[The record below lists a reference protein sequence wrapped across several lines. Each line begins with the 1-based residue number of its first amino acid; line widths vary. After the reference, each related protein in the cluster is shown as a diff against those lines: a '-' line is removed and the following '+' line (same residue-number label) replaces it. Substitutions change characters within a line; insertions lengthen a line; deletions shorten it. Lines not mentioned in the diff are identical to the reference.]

1 MSTCDP
7 SEEPS
12 IDTAAALQAL
22 SALEYQTGE
31 LDEYLAR
38 IAESV
43 SRLLGI
49 DWSVVT
55 LAENPGFDRILASS
69 KDIGAA
75 AEKTYALHGTVT
87 AQVIDRGQSLCVA
100 DTATA
105 PQHGTLPEGYRA
117 YVGVP
122 LRTSDGR
129 TIGTICSFHAQPR
142 QFSQNHVQI
151 TSLFA
156 ERAAAAIERFFAFKK
171 LEAFNSRLEEL
182 VDERTRQLKETQSQ
196 LVERERLAAIGEFA
210 SMITH
215 EVRSPLST
223 IDMALD
229 YLQQGDLPAGAVKR
243 VGLASQESRRLQVL
257 LSEILAFAKP
267 QSLHRHSLD
276 LDALITEAL
285 LPLSELAES
294 GRRTIDYRCQADATV
309 ALVDRDKFIQVLTN
323 LVSNAFQATSDDQS
337 VAVTLCAE
345 PEPGW
350 IALEVRNPGQIAE
363 RDLDRLTEPFFTTRA
378 QGTGL
383 GLAIVKRIIDAHE
396 GRLEISSDPL
406 VGVCVKASFPAD
418 VGPLSAEAG
427 DHSAAGPS
435 SR

>member
-1 MSTCDP
+1 MSTSDP
-7 SEEPS
+7 SEDPS

-31 LDEYLAR
+31 LDDYLAR

-55 LAENPGFDRILASS
+55 LAETPGFDRILASS
-69 KDIGAA
+69 KDIGDA
-75 AEKTYALHGTVT
+75 AEQTYALHGTVT
-87 AQVIDRGQSLCVA
+87 AQVIDRGQSLCVV
-100 DTATA
+100 DTVAA
-105 PQHGTLPEGYRA
+105 PQHGTLPAGFRA

-129 TIGTICSFHAQPR
+129 TIGTICSFHGQPR
-142 QFSQNHVQI
+142 QFSQRHVQI

-156 ERAAAAIERFFAFKK
+156 ERAAAAIERFFAFQE
-171 LEAFNSRLEEL
+171 LEAFNGKLEEL
-182 VDERTRQLKETQSQ
+182 VDERTRQLKETQSR
-196 LVERERLAAIGEFA
+196 LVQQERLAAIGEFA

-243 VGLASQESRRLQVL
+243 MRLAAQESRRLQAL

-267 QSLHRHSLD
+267 QSLQRQSLD
-276 LDALITEAL
+276 LDALIATSLQTLSAL
-285 LPLSELAES
+285 PES
-294 GRRTIDYRCQADATV
+294 TCRAIDYRRQSDATV
-309 ALVDRDKFIQVLTN
+309 AYVDRDKFIQVLTN
-323 LVSNAFQATSDDQS
+323 LVSNAIQATTEGQAI
-337 VAVTLCAE
+337 AVTLCAAS
-345 PEPGW
+345 EPGW
-350 IALEVRNPGQIAE
+350 VAVEVRNPGHIAE
-363 RDLDRLTEPFFTTRA
+363 TDLDRLTEPFFTTRA

-383 GLAIVKRIIDAHE
+383 GLAIVKRIVEAHQ
-396 GRLEISSDPL
+396 GWLEISADPQL
-406 VGVCVKASFPAD
+406 GICVKVTLPSDAGMLSVETD
-418 VGPLSAEAG
+418 V
-427 DHSAAGPS
+427 AAGLNGQ
-435 SR
+435 